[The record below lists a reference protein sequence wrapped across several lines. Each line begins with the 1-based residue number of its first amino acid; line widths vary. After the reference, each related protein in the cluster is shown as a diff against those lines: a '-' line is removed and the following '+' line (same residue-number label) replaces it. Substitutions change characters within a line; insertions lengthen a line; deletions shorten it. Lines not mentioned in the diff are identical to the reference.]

1 MKTRG
6 FHSWRRRGAAP
17 RVGRFTALIAVLL
30 LTQAGAAQ
38 SDPPSA
44 GPSDIVVAASDQ
56 HLWLARSSA
65 QSIVFHRDAS
75 DPFDRGTT
83 FNGRIHQLVPAG
95 ADALVFFDDGVV
107 YRLAGPERRP
117 EPERALPGRHLPLA
131 LTHAS
136 GVTYALVLPGA
147 TVGLPQL
154 RPPRGTEPSDAPA
167 TQPFDAGDAALC
179 VVAFDGRAW
188 MGLAACP
195 ASVNSGGA
203 LPPRL
208 AVIRGSVW
216 LFWGAADGNAIQ
228 FARFDTPAGRWTDSG
243 TLGVADAE
251 RFDVVTI
258 NTIPTLVV
266 ARRSEAGETGV
277 SAFRWLV
284 EPGGAQGA
292 QWRSA
297 RVVFNEM
304 PAGAAPARF
313 ADFFGFNQHLGAL
326 VFDTRGAAH
335 LVFGRFGEPPAEPI
349 VDPAEVFRKPEL
361 TQGIQGFVRLV
372 TLVLLVGV
380 FTGLFVFRRGA
391 MMRVIAL
398 PPGWETA
405 FTFQRMLALAI
416 DLLPFTL
423 AAAYVMEVS
432 WAESFRRLGQWALS
446 ADVADLGGSER
457 EALLWWGLS
466 AGGYTV
472 YSLVMELI
480 ARRTVGKL
488 LVGIRLLSESGR
500 PPGAA
505 QIVVRNLMRVI
516 EFLPP
521 FWVLGFLVL
530 LSRNHQRLG
539 DIFAQTVAVRRAPG
553 RANGDRAVRRERG
566 EGDGAS
572 DEPGGKRQ
580 DDPDSKDPPPG
591 NP

>member
-1 MKTRG
+1 M
-6 FHSWRRRGAAP
+6 AAL
-17 RVGRFTALIAVLL
+17 VAGLL
-30 LTQAGAAQ
+30 LADAGAAQ
-38 SDPPSA
+38 TDPVSATPSE
-44 GPSDIVVAASDQ
+44 IVVAAYEQ
-56 HLWLARSSA
+56 HLWLARAGA
-65 QSIVFHRDAS
+65 QSIVFHRGAS

-83 FNGRIHQLVPAG
+83 FNGRVHLIGAAG

-107 YRLAGPERRP
+107 YRMSGRDRQP

-136 GVTYALVLPGA
+136 GITYALVLSGA
-147 TVGLPQL
+147 TTGLPRL
-154 RPPRGTEPSDAPA
+154 RPPRAAAPADAPA
-167 TQPFDAGDAALC
+167 TQPFSAGDAALS

-188 MGLAACP
+188 TGLAACP
-195 ASVNSGGA
+195 ATVTSGGA
-203 LPPRL
+203 LRPRL

-216 LFWGAADGNAIQ
+216 LFWGAPEGNAIQ
-228 FARFDTPAGRWTDSG
+228 FARFDAPSGVWTDSG

-258 NTIPTLVV
+258 NLVPTLVV
-266 ARRSEAGETGV
+266 ARRTAGGEIGV

-284 EPGGAQGA
+284 EPQGGAGA
-292 QWRSA
+292 QWRPA
-297 RVVFNEM
+297 RVVFNEL
-304 PAGAAPARF
+304 PAAATPARF
-313 ADFFGFNQHLGAL
+313 AEFFGFNQHLGAL
-326 VFDTRGAAH
+326 VFDARGAAH

-372 TLVLLVGV
+372 TLVLLVGL

-391 MMRVIAL
+391 MMKVITL
-398 PPGWETA
+398 PAGWETA
-405 FTFQRMLALAI
+405 FTFQRMAALAI
-416 DLLPFTL
+416 DLLPFSF

-466 AGGYTV
+466 AGGYTL
-472 YSLVMELI
+472 YALVMELV

-500 PPGAA
+500 APGAW
-505 QIVVRNLMRVI
+505 QVVVRNLMRLV

-539 DIFAQTVAVRRAPG
+539 DIFAQTVAVRRVAVRG
-553 RANGDRAVRRERG
+553 DGDRAARRDRST
-566 EGDGAS
+566 EGGAR
-572 DEPGGKRQ
+572 DEPRR
-580 DDPDSKDPPPG
+580 DSGADRDSDGPSTG
-591 NP
+591 NS